1 MKKIILL
8 LLIASV
14 GVAACKKEK
23 KSNPRADKPIAEAIL
38 GVWLTTSETHDYYDA
53 AGVKVFTRT
62 VAPGWN
68 YTINEQFRVT
78 DPQGQRLF
86 QLPYTLSAANG
97 KNYLNVTFQGQ
108 AESYEIT
115 SLEQETMSWR
125 QEKANVTYENNG
137 PQTAAKVVTT
147 INFHCP
153 CK

>member
-23 KSNPRADKPIAEAIL
+23 KSTTRVNKPIGEAIL
-38 GVWLTTSETHDYYDA
+38 GVWITTSETHEYFNA
-53 AGVKVFTRT
+53 NNEKVFTRT
-62 VAPGWN
+62 VEPGWN
-68 YTINEQFRVT
+68 YSIHEVFKIENPQAQRQLRTEYTIT
-78 DPQGQRLF
+78 
-86 QLPYTLSAANG
+86 SSNG
-97 KNYLNVTFQGQ
+97 KNYFSFTNNGLT
-108 AESYEIT
+108 ETYEIT

-125 QEKANVTYENNG
+125 QEKTNVTYENNG
-137 PQTAAKVVTT
+137 SQTAAKVVST